1 MSIFV
6 IRYTNYNSAKSEYW
20 VRASPYD
27 IYDVLSC
34 PTMGRL
40 RNKEFFLIKITI
52 GKKNGDK
59 IYVSNDNGNEYT
71 PDDSLLELMENE
83 FKENERLFDDDAD
96 IPKLYICE
104 SCNTHYLKRTKCKH
118 CGRKIDKID
127 LD

>member
-6 IRYTNYNSAKSEYW
+6 IRYTIDYSGKSVYY

-34 PTMGRL
+34 PTMRDV
-40 RNKEFFLIKITI
+40 RSKEFALIKITI
-52 GKKNGDK
+52 GKEDGDE
-59 IYVSNDNGNEYT
+59 IYVSNDRGNEYE
-71 PDDSLLELMENE
+71 PDDSLLELMESE
-83 FKENERLFDDDAD
+83 FKENERLFWDNAD
-96 IPKLYICE
+96 IPKLYICD